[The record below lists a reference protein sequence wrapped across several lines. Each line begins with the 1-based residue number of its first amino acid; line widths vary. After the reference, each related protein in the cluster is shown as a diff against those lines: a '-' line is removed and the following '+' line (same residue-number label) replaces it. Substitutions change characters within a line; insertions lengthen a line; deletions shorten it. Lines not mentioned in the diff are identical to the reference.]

1 MDETPQQV
9 LSDYQNRT
17 VVSVS
22 NLRWVNSD
30 QTMFDADVLFQEL
43 EAFGPVPFTAVDG
56 ADTRHGR
63 EIWEKAINGDYG
75 SIAEYVPPPEPSPE
89 EIREAMPPLTARQLR
104 LGLVDNGYSVAQV
117 EAAIAAIADETER
130 EKAQI
135 EWEYAS
141 EYRRT
146 HPLIGQIAAA
156 LGLTA
161 EQIDAMWVSAASL

>member
-1 MDETPQQV
+1 MDPVLHEILGVKATDAPDIYIATIDLTDTAGERYET
-9 LSDYQNRT
+9 DYVSRPGDPFGLAPT
-17 VVSVS
+17 V
-22 NLRWVNSD
+22 R
-30 QTMFDADVLFQEL
+30 DAITQWIAD
-43 EAFGPVPFTAVDG
+43 GKPVAP
-56 ADTRHGR
+56 
-63 EIWEKAINGDYG
+63 
-75 SIAEYVPPPEPSPE
+75 YVPPPEPTPE
-89 EIREAMPPLTARQLR
+89 DVREAMPPLTARQLR